1 MSSTTEASWRGAS
14 LRAVLFDLD
23 GTLLDTADDISLA
36 LNRAIA
42 EFGWAPVAASDTRT
56 LIGRGGPTL
65 VQRAA
70 ELQGRP
76 LDTTTQ
82 AAIVERFFHH
92 YGALQQSED
101 SSARPFAGAIEGLR
115 AVHEAGLR
123 TAIVTNK
130 QQRFAIALARR
141 LGFAAWVDLF
151 VGGDTCTRRKPD
163 PMPLLFACESL
174 QVAPAAALMVGD
186 SINDVMAAR
195 GASIPVVCVPYGYN
209 EGMDPRTLPCDR
221 LIDSIADLPALLF
234 AGADAGSGAAT
245 GAGAGAGAL
254 AGADVGAR

>member
-1 MSSTTEASWRGAS
+1 MSSTSEASWRGAPVH
-14 LRAVLFDLD
+14 AVLFDLD

-76 LDTTTQ
+76 LEAATQ

-92 YGALQQSED
+92 YGALQGSDE
-101 SSARPFAGAIEGLR
+101 SSAKPFPGATEGLR
-115 AVHEAGLR
+115 QVHDAGLQ

-130 QQRFAIALARR
+130 QQRFAIALAQR
-141 LGFAAWVDLF
+141 LGFAAWVDLV
-151 VGGDTCTRRKPD
+151 VGGDTCVRRKPD

-174 QVAPAAALMVGD
+174 KVAPASALMVGD
-186 SINDVMAAR
+186 SINDVTAAR
-195 GASIPVVCVPYGYN
+195 GAGIAVVCVPYGYN

-221 LIDSIADLPALLF
+221 IIDSIAELPALLF
-234 AGADAGSGAAT
+234 AGAAAGEGAAAGVGADAG
-245 GAGAGAGAL
+245 
-254 AGADVGAR
+254 VR